1 MTVENQTNKVTANGN
16 DVATTFS
23 FSPMVLPDSSSQ
35 LVVTKRDSS
44 GVESTLS
51 EGTSSTTYSVS
62 VSSYPGTGSITYP
75 ASGGTPLATGESIV
89 MKRVL
94 TLEQQTDLEN
104 QGGYNP
110 ETQETQLDRLV
121 MIDLQQ
127 QEELD
132 RMFRLPLS
140 ASSSISVELPEPV
153 ASQSLLWASDGL
165 SIVNGAVASAPVST
179 FMATVVDDTD
189 APSARTTLG
198 LPGDTAGNAYKFVRV
213 NSGATSMEYSSV
225 YSNSNED
232 LIGPDDTD
240 GWNIQNVSGNAG
252 INIRSDSSG
261 RAWLFGTGSAAIR
274 VNGINRVLADGVGAS
289 ITGRL
294 LGDTA
299 ASAANHFVRRG
310 DANSWDSEQT
320 MTSGLNFGNETLDQY
335 DEGTWTPQL
344 EDSVGSATHA
354 VQSGHYTRIGRL
366 VHINARVRI
375 TAFGSMG
382 TNQMRLSGLPFT
394 PASVDGGFGFLVR
407 PDDDWDINSDMNSGS
422 WCYSNSGYAYFYHMD
437 ATNPDNLVGTTK
449 SQINAA
455 AAFQIDGWFHI

>member
-198 LPGDTAGNAYKFVRV
+198 LLDR
-213 NSGATSMEYSSV
+213 
-225 YSNSNED
+225 D
-232 LIGPDDTD
+232 
-240 GWNIQNVSGNAG
+240 W
-252 INIRSDSSG
+252 
-261 RAWLFGTGSAAIR
+261 
-274 VNGINRVLADGVGAS
+274 
-289 ITGRL
+289 
-294 LGDTA
+294 
-299 ASAANHFVRRG
+299 
-310 DANSWDSEQT
+310 
-320 MTSGLNFGNETLDQY
+320 ET
-335 DEGTWTPQL
+335 P
-344 EDSVGSATHA
+344 H
-354 VQSGHYTRIGRL
+354 
-366 VHINARVRI
+366 
-375 TAFGSMG
+375 
-382 TNQMRLSGLPFT
+382 
-394 PASVDGGFGFLVR
+394 
-407 PDDDWDINSDMNSGS
+407 
-422 WCYSNSGYAYFYHMD
+422 
-437 ATNPDNLVGTTK
+437 
-449 SQINAA
+449 
-455 AAFQIDGWFHI
+455 